1 MLLLDLFEGSMYW
14 TGGKRG
20 FAQHSYLELLSF
32 ILDNGDAL
40 VSKDK
45 AHQAILKK
53 VIQYILLFT
62 SNFMFQILT
71 NLFGKLLALRK
82 AKVCLKAVFLV
93 NKHMPD
99 LSRGNYFLFIFYFY
113 FFFGVFFFVFKILIY
128 FLRNCPRYH
137 YCDKEEAVEARCR

>member
-53 VIQYILLFT
+53 VIQYFPLFIHV
-62 SNFMFQILT
+62 SHFMFQILT

-99 LSRGNYFLFIFYFY
+99 LSRGNYFYLFL
-113 FFFGVFFFVFKILIY
+113 KILI
-128 FLRNCPRYH
+128 FFSQKLPS
-137 YCDKEEAVEARCR
+137 VSLL